1 MGRPGSFW
9 AGPLRKSTPQFG
21 DRDREHPVAESHGDL
36 AVVQDDAMAATLPE

>member
-1 MGRPGSFW
+1 MGRLGSFFGRPTW
-9 AGPLRKSTPQFG
+9 ESTPQFG